1 MKKLLTIA
9 VAMMVLSSAFADQE
23 KSQIRQNFVDLS
35 VSPKCLWGRRNACF
49 ALWPRQQWT
58 PKVATY

>member
-23 KSQIRQNFVDLS
+23 KSQMRQNFVDLS
-35 VSPKCLWGRRNACF
+35 VSPKMFVGQTKRVFC
-49 ALWPRQQWT
+49 PVT
-58 PKVATY
+58 EVTVET